1 MQGPR
6 YRITLECASAGTL
19 SSSSSNWKHEASVLA
34 SSNQTR
40 RKKRAAIPLG
50 ERPGVETSGNCRF
63 TRVLFGLAPSPFLLG
78 GVVQQ
83 HLDSCRA
90 EHPEVVAE
98 IQRRLYVDDLITGGS
113 TVQEAQQIKSSA
125 VKFFNKARFQL
136 HKWNANAPE
145 LETPEA
151 LTNGERVTFGKEQL
165 GVPQEGEA
173 TLFGL
178 AWDKER
184 DTIRVKFPLDP
195 AQPSKR
201 GTHGCGGKVDFR

>member
-1 MQGPR
+1 M
-6 YRITLECASAGTL
+6 
-19 SSSSSNWKHEASVLA
+19 
-34 SSNQTR
+34 
-40 RKKRAAIPLG
+40 
-50 ERPGVETSGNCRF
+50 
-63 TRVLFGLAPSPFLLG
+63 
-78 GVVQQ
+78 VQQ

-90 EHPEVVAE
+90 EHPEAVAE

-151 LTNGERVTFGKEQL
+151 LTNEERVTFGKEQL

-195 AQPSKR
+195 AQPNKR
-201 GTHGCGGKVDFR
+201 GILGEVARVYDPLGLVSPMMLGGKLYLYHCIVTLATFG

>member
-1 MQGPR
+1 MKQAFLQVQIKQEER
-6 YRITLECASAGTL
+6 NALRFHWVKDLES
-19 SSSSSNWKHEASVLA
+19 K
-34 SSNQTR
+34 Q
-40 RKKRAAIPLG
+40 
-50 ERPGVETSGNCRF
+50 VETVRF